1 MADSKQTLQQ
11 FRSHI
16 LKQNVLKS
24 VLFGLLIGLC
34 ASFMSALVSW
44 FFGYDGGL
52 WLSIGILVG
61 TTAVGSVILYFT
73 KFRVTDSLMARRID
87 MLGLRE
93 RIVTMMELEKEES
106 FMAKRQRED
115 AEEKL
120 KTVSPKQLKFRMAR
134 KAIACI
140 ATAAVVAPA
149 MMVVC
154 ELAALGILD
163 SGLDIINPNANIVAD
178 IELVYEVEEG
188 GWIDGEEI
196 QVLTDGQEPTPV
208 MAIADDGWVFV
219 CWDDGS
225 YDPYRHDK
233 GVTESKTFVAIF
245 EELEDEEDKEGNGS
259 GSGQGSGQGEG
270 DGAGDAPGGEGEG
283 SGNGNG
289 SGQGQ
294 GKGEGEG
301 EGEGQGEGAGGKHS
315 QSNVII
321 DGKTDYGDL
330 FDDFFDVAMDSLTEG
345 DGSSTEG
352 DVIGNYFEGLS

>member
-24 VLFGLLIGLC
+24 GLFGLLIGLC
-34 ASFMSALVSW
+34 ASFTSALVSW

-106 FMAKRQRED
+106 FMAKRQRAD

-140 ATAAVVAPA
+140 ATAAVIAPA
-149 MMVVC
+149 MMVIC
-154 ELAALGILD
+154 ELAALGILN
-163 SGLDIINPNANIVAD
+163 SGLEIINPNANVSE
-178 IELVYEVEEG
+178 IEVVYEFEGG

-196 QVLTDGQEPTPV
+196 QTLTVGQDATPV
-208 MAIADDGWVFV
+208 MAVADEGWVFV
-219 CWDDGS
+219 CWDDGG
-225 YDPYRHDK
+225 YEPYRHDK
-233 GVTESKTFVAIF
+233 GLTESKTFVAIF
-245 EELEDEEDKEGNGS
+245 EEIEDEADKEGNGN

-270 DGAGDAPGGEGEG
+270 DGAGDMPGDGEGQ
-283 SGNGNG
+283 GNGNG

-301 EGEGQGEGAGGKHS
+301 QGEGQGEGAGGKHS
-315 QSNVII
+315 ESNVII
-321 DGKTDYGDL
+321 DGKTDYGDV
-330 FDDFFDVAMDSLTEG
+330 FSDFFDAAMDSLTEG

-352 DVIGNYFEGLS
+352 DVVGNYFEGLS